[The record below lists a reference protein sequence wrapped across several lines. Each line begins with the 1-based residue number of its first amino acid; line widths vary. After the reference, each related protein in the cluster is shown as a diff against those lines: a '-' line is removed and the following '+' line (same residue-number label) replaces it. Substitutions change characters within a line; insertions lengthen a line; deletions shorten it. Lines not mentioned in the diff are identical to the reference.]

1 MGYLLNSLGNLPID
15 DDVSL
20 YIFVINGGFNSPHF
34 AAIEQ
39 NFSEIARRIGD
50 NSVIAK
56 GFTEEFYGEVCRK
69 YLNKELRELF
79 PHLPA
84 LLLTDAHPDR
94 INDKS
99 MRLLIPLKHA
109 EKEFGDLSFFF
120 RALSDFAQHRNTMF
134 FDKFEDR
141 TDWFEAADAVIEV
154 KPKFFGIGI
163 NINELIKRL
172 RPKVA

>member
-1 MGYLLNSLGNLPID
+1 MGYQLNSLGNLPID
-15 DDVSL
+15 EDVSL

-34 AAIEQ
+34 AAIES

-50 NSVIAK
+50 HSVIAK
-56 GFTEEFYGEVCRK
+56 GFTEEFYGEVCKR
-69 YLNKELRELF
+69 YLCKELRELF
-79 PHLPA
+79 PYLPA

-94 INDKS
+94 ITERS

-120 RALSDFAQHRNTMF
+120 RALSDFAKNRNMMF
-134 FDKFEDR
+134 FDKFEER
-141 TDWFEAADAVIEV
+141 TNWFQTADAVVEI

-163 NINELIKRL
+163 NVNELVRRL
-172 RPKVA
+172 RPKGA